1 MQDAAPRV
9 VTALVVDVDHSVQLV
24 SGTERSCQAAGEAVA
39 GPRSALQTSGEPV
52 LTVRRHPACTAL
64 VVSWRSEVGYAP

>member
-1 MQDAAPRV
+1 MHRAAPRV
-9 VTALVVDVDHSVQLV
+9 VAELVLGVEHTVQLV